1 MTIRYKC
8 AECGAALNI
17 KDELAG
23 TKGNCPRCQV
33 EFTVPAAEGAPA
45 EKEPAAA
52 SQKPAEPAR
61 SAGGPISE
69 DEIERILEESGPS
82 TAVPDSRVAVADNG
96 DEHEDENEEFDE
108 PPRRKKKS
116 RAVADEDEE
125 ADEDDGDDAGDD
137 EDDDDEEE
145 ARRRKK
151 KKQKVVAKAGAKQ
164 KSDSSESAAIA
175 RDLMARGEKGHTAE
189 KRAGRPFGGRDR
201 EEEGEF
207 TTQEKL
213 VFLGKQFWPYLAAA
227 VFLIAVFWFALRQGN
242 NLPPRVPVTGTVTLD
257 GKPLDKAIVSFQP
270 KGDGTPAS
278 TKGMST
284 SFGFTNDLGQY
295 KLVYSQD
302 YEGAVL
308 GNHVVRIT
316 KAHETKGEV
325 VPIRYNRE
333 SELTAEVKK
342 GAGPFNFD
350 LISTP
355 ESKEPVAGAMQPR

>member
-52 SQKPAEPAR
+52 SQNPAEPLR
-61 SAGGPISE
+61 SAGGPLSE
-69 DEIERILEESGPS
+69 DEIERILEGSGPS
-82 TAVPDSRVAVADNG
+82 TALPDSRVAVADNG
-96 DEHEDENEEFDE
+96 DEHEDENQEFDE
-108 PPRRKKKS
+108 PPRRKKNS

-137 EDDDDEEE
+137 EDDDEEE

-151 KKQKVVAKAGAKQ
+151 KKQKVVAKAGAKK

-175 RDLMARGEKGHTAE
+175 RDLMARGEKGQAAE

-213 VFLGKQFWPYLAAA
+213 VYLGKQFWPYLAAA
-227 VFLIAVFWFALRQGN
+227 VFLIGCTWWALRDN
-242 NLPPRVPVTGTVTLD
+242 LKLPPLAYVTGTVTLD
-257 GKPLDKAIVSFQP
+257 GAPLGEARVSFQP
-270 KGDGTPAS
+270 QGDGTPQS
-278 TKGMST
+278 TKGKGT
-284 SFGFTNDLGQY
+284 SDGFTNDKGQY
-295 KLVYSQD
+295 VLVYQVGIQ
-302 YEGAVL
+302 GAVI
-308 GNHVVRIT
+308 GKHIVRIT
-316 KAHETKGEV
+316 KMHETKGEL
-325 VPIRYNRE
+325 VPPRYNQK
-333 SELTAEVKK
+333 SELTADVKK
-342 GAGPFNFD
+342 GAGPFDFD
-350 LISTP
+350 IISAA